1 MIQRIQT
8 VYLLL
13 VTIACVVFI
22 FIPFG
27 LQLKPDETAEILIAK
42 NYMLDMA
49 GALIIAVVAFAS
61 IFLFNN
67 RKLQM
72 KVVLLNSLLSVLYIA
87 FLTYGILQ
95 HVGLPNYGFKIGAIL
110 PVFILIFNM
119 LAYAGIKSDENL
131 VKSMDRLR

>member
-1 MIQRIQT
+1 MIQRIQS

-27 LQLKPDETAEILIAK
+27 LQLKPDETADILIAK
-42 NYMLDMA
+42 NYMMDMA
-49 GALIIAVVAFAS
+49 GALLIAVVAFAS

-95 HVGLPNYGFKIGAIL
+95 HVGWPNYGFKIGAIL
-110 PVFILIFNM
+110 PIFILIFNM

>member
-8 VYLLL
+8 IYLLL

-42 NYMLDMA
+42 NYMSDMV
-49 GALIIAVVAFAS
+49 GALLIAVLAFAS
-61 IFLFNN
+61 IFLFTN

-72 KVVLLNSLLSVLYIA
+72 KVVLLNSLLSLLYMA
-87 FLTYGILQ
+87 FLAYGIFQ
-95 HVGLPNYGFKIGAIL
+95 HVGLSNYGFKIGAIL
-110 PVFILIFNM
+110 PVFIFIFNV

-131 VKSMDRLR
+131 VRSMDRLR